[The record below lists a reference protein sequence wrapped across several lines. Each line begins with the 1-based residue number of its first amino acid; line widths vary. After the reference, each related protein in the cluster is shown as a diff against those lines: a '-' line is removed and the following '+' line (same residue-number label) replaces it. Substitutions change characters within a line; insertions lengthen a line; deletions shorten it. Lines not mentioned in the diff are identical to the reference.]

1 MSDLKLAFTIKQVNE
16 NEEVIGQ
23 VNFDKDIIKKINLTT
38 DSVVKYLSKKIEEV
52 ILDMDDKKIVEY
64 KWKEA
69 TVKANKI
76 DENKE

>member
-1 MSDLKLAFTIKQVNE
+1 MSDLKLVFTIKQVSE
-16 NEEVIGQ
+16 NEELIGQ
-23 VNFDKDIIKKINLTT
+23 VNFDKDIITKINLTN
-38 DSVVKYLSKKIEEV
+38 DSVVKYLSKKVEEI

-69 TVKANKI
+69 VLKANKI